1 MSLLI
6 FIEKKQ
12 EARAVEEKFE
22 KANDNN
28 TCDEQRAHKTQWNKW
43 CQKKNPFLHTNY
55 ARKKNTGWK
64 EVNNNNNAIS
74 SKP

>member
-28 TCDEQRAHKTQWNKW
+28 TCDEQRAHKTQRMMSRKILFFIRIMLE
-43 CQKKNPFLHTNY
+43 KKTLGGK
-55 ARKKNTGWK
+55 R
-64 EVNNNNNAIS
+64 
-74 SKP
+74 